1 MIKKLVVCSLLVF
14 SILGMG
20 LFKEEKASAAYI
32 TASPTEQ
39 SIKNVLADARWHVS
53 WSGIPYY
60 TVAFQPD
67 YGLDW
72 KIISDQ
78 VGYTSRTYT
87 YRYDLGT
94 RAIKHYQAR
103 FMVADAH
110 AVAFKDVKV
119 THVRTN

>member
-1 MIKKLVVCSLLVF
+1 
-14 SILGMG
+14 MG
-20 LFKEEKASAAYI
+20 LFYDGKASAASI
-32 TASPTEQ
+32 TATPKHQRIT
-39 SIKNVLADARWHVS
+39 NVLARAEWHVS